1 MKEKIHPKYGL
12 VLFTCASCGNQ
23 FVTGTTRLDGARKE
37 YQGREY
43 PAMTL
48 EICSQCH
55 PFFSGKQIYVDTAG
69 RVEKFQRRYGSLTGV
84 KEPADKPKK
93 AAAQPPQEKPK
104 EEPKAAA
111 APSEPKK
118 QAPPRPKTDAQGAP
132 KPKPSEAKDIAT
144 PN

>member
-1 MKEKIHPKYGL
+1 MKDKIHPKYDEVL
-12 VLFTCASCGNQ
+12 VSCASCGNQ
-23 FVTGTTRLDGARKE
+23 FTVGSTRLDGARKE

-84 KEPADKPKK
+84 KAPAAAAKK
-93 AAAQPPQEKPK
+93 AETPSPAEKPK
-104 EEPKAAA
+104 EAPKAAA
-111 APSEPKK
+111 TPAQPKK
-118 QAPPRPKTDAQGAP
+118 VPRKEAAP
-132 KPKPSEAKDIAT
+132 AKAEVKSALS
-144 PN
+144 